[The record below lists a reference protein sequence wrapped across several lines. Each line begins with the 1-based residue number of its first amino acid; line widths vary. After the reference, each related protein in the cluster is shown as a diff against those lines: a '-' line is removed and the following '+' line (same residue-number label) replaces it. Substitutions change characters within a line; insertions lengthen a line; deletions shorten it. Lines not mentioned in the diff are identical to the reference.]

1 MAQLFIGNIAER
13 QNLNPRTIRYY
24 EKIGMMPN
32 PRRTESGYRVYD
44 QKTVEMLEFIIKAKA
59 FGLKLEEIK
68 QTLLMYDR
76 GQAPCERTQTFI
88 TNRIAEIESKIA
100 DLLRIKGKLE
110 KLLHLKRLKAFP
122 ECICPIIE
130 ASEEKA

>member
-44 QKTVEMLEFIIKAKA
+44 QKTVERLEFIIKAKA

-68 QTLLMYDR
+68 QTDV
-76 GQAPCERTQTFI
+76 
-88 TNRIAEIESKIA
+88 
-100 DLLRIKGKLE
+100 
-110 KLLHLKRLKAFP
+110 
-122 ECICPIIE
+122 
-130 ASEEKA
+130 